1 MSEYQG
7 HGDEEI
13 KPPVVLPTRQ
23 RTQYILASLAVLTSG
38 YGIYVAFIYNGVSWG
53 MAPFAFLAAAGAAV
67 AFWGA
72 STSQQRRTGLGLLLQ
87 GLAPI
92 GFLWVFAM
100 TLALIGAALVYND
113 ARIKYVSENIN
124 KPAPNPFM

>member
-1 MSEYQG
+1 
-7 HGDEEI
+7 
-13 KPPVVLPTRQ
+13 
-23 RTQYILASLAVLTSG
+23 
-38 YGIYVAFIYNGVSWG
+38 
-53 MAPFAFLAAAGAAV
+53 
-67 AFWGA
+67 
-72 STSQQRRTGLGLLLQ
+72 LGLLLQ
-87 GLAPI
+87 RLAPI

>member
-7 HGDEEI
+7 HGEEEI
-13 KPPVVLPTRQ
+13 KPPVVLPARQ

-38 YGIYVAFIYNGVSWG
+38 YGLYVAFIYNDISWVSALLAVLAVTG
-53 MAPFAFLAAAGAAV
+53 TMFAFV
-67 AFWGA
+67 GA
-72 STSQQRRTGLGLLLQ
+72 SRPNQRLSGLGLLLQ

-92 GFLWVFAM
+92 GFLWGLAM
-100 TLALIGAALVYND
+100 VLALIGAALVYND

-124 KPAPNPFM
+124 KPAPNPFI